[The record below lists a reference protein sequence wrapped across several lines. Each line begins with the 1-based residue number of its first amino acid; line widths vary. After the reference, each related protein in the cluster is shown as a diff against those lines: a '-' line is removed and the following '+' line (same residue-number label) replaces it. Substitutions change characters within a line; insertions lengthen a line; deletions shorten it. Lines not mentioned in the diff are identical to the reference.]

1 MERNFVSTPDTTCHR
16 LGPIWLA
23 PGITRINAI
32 TYLYGDSAVIGF
44 LIFINIGQA
53 YVLNENL
60 GIPRSEQGTI
70 TGDLAFWSEITVLL
84 IVGGFG
90 VVSDRIGR
98 RAIFAFGLAM
108 IGLAYLLYPI
118 AHSIGEL
125 TAYRLIYAV
134 GVAAATVMLSV
145 VVHDYPQEISRGKLV
160 ALSGIMGGLG
170 SLTVMGVFG
179 RLPAFFTNN
188 GADAISA
195 GQYTLWLASTIC
207 MLSAGI
213 MLLGL
218 KGGTPAT
225 IEQRPSITELLRSG
239 IREAKNPRIALA
251 YGAAFESRADMVT
264 AGMFVILWGTIEGR
278 AQGLETPEAV
288 GRAALLSIASTIGT
302 LLWAP
307 VMGFIMDRVNR
318 VTALIIGSSLA
329 SVGYLSMVLIDN
341 PLDRT
346 ALPLFVLL
354 GIGQSSFLF
363 ATQSLIGQE
372 APKKER
378 GAVIGTF
385 SMFGALGVLIAALIG
400 GRLFDAVSPVA
411 PFVLVGCCTALV
423 LLASIFVRI
432 KAPGRMPSASS

>member
-1 MERNFVSTPDTTCHR
+1 MPDTTCHR

-32 TYLYGDSAVIGF
+32 TFLYGDSAVIGF

-84 IVGGFG
+84 IVAGFG
-90 VVSDRIGR
+90 LISDRIGR
-98 RAIFAFGLAM
+98 RVVFAFGLAM

-125 TAYRLIYAV
+125 TAYRVIYAV

-195 GQYTLWLASTIC
+195 GQYTLWLASAIC
-207 MLSAGI
+207 MLSAGL

-225 IEQRPSITELLRSG
+225 IEQRPSI
-239 IREAKNPRIALA
+239 
-251 YGAAFESRADMVT
+251 
-264 AGMFVILWGTIEGR
+264 
-278 AQGLETPEAV
+278 
-288 GRAALLSIASTIGT
+288 
-302 LLWAP
+302 
-307 VMGFIMDRVNR
+307 DRK
-318 VTALIIGSSLA
+318 
-329 SVGYLSMVLIDN
+329 SVV
-341 PLDRT
+341 
-346 ALPLFVLL
+346 
-354 GIGQSSFLF
+354 
-363 ATQSLIGQE
+363 
-372 APKKER
+372 
-378 GAVIGTF
+378 
-385 SMFGALGVLIAALIG
+385 
-400 GRLFDAVSPVA
+400 
-411 PFVLVGCCTALV
+411 
-423 LLASIFVRI
+423 
-432 KAPGRMPSASS
+432 